1 MSGRDDSRAGH
12 PHGDPTE
19 MPADLAAVRADDALL
34 DMLGSSDC
42 MPGDVDGELARV
54 LAAWRLEVHT
64 DSARELVHTDTA
76 LAVISAAR
84 RPAGRRNP
92 LFGRFAA
99 AAAVMVIAFSTVG
112 LLAKSAH
119 PGDNLWPVAEVLFV
133 EYARSVKA
141 AAYVETELKQAQQ
154 ALQEGKPELA
164 KQKLDNIEPRLSEIA
179 PAENK
184 AGLTSRHQELEQK
197 LPAGMP
203 APDLSPDSPNTGS
216 PGQQPGPGVAPSPSN
231 TGSAEPS
238 SPPDPSE
245 FFPPSP
251 SQPFP
256 SPSQPFPSDPSQS
269 TNPEPSPSPAPQ
281 PSPSPAPQPSPPPT
295 PDAESLR
302 QIESNRPSPSRPDPG
317 MSTEGNAG
325 NFVRPPE
332 PPRRPEPP
340 EPPRPPG

>member
-1 MSGRDDSRAGH
+1 MSGRDDPRAGH

-34 DMLGSSDC
+34 DMLGSPDC

-84 RPAGRRNP
+84 RPARQRNP

-119 PGDNLWPVAEVLFV
+119 PGDNLWPVAEVLFA

-141 AAYVETELKQAQQ
+141 ASFVKTELDQAQK

-164 KQKLDNIEPRLSEIA
+164 KQKLDRIEKTLPVIA
-179 PAENK
+179 PAEGH
-184 AGLTSRHQELEQK
+184 ASLAARRDELERK

-203 APDLSPDSPNTGS
+203 APDSSNTGS
-216 PGQQPGPGVAPSPSN
+216 PDQQRGPGVAPSPSN

-256 SPSQPFPSDPSQS
+256 SPNQPFPSDPSQS
-269 TNPEPSPSPAPQ
+269 TDPEPSPSPAPQ
-281 PSPSPAPQPSPPPT
+281 PSPSPAPEPSPPPT

-302 QIESNRPSPSRPDPG
+302 QMESNRPSRSGPDPG

>member
-1 MSGRDDSRAGH
+1 
-12 PHGDPTE
+12 

-54 LAAWRLEVHT
+54 LAAWRLEVHA

-119 PGDNLWPVAEVLFV
+119 PGDNLWPVAEVLFA
-133 EYARSVKA
+133 EYARSVEA
-141 AAYVETELKQAQQ
+141 AAYVQTELDQAQK

-164 KQKLDNIEPRLSEIA
+164 KQKLDSIEPQLSAIA
-179 PAENK
+179 PAEGK
-184 AGLTSRHQELEQK
+184 ANLTARHDELERK

-203 APDLSPDSPNTGS
+203 AQDSLNTGS
-216 PGQQPGPGVAPSPSN
+216 PDQRPGPRVVPSPSN

-238 SPPDPSE
+238 SPPDPS
-245 FFPPSP
+245 
-251 SQPFP
+251 
-256 SPSQPFPSDPSQS
+256 QS
-269 TNPEPSPSPAPQ
+269 TGPEPSPPPT
-281 PSPSPAPQPSPPPT
+281 PEPSPPPT

-302 QIESNRPSPSRPDPG
+302 RMESNSPSSPGSDDPG
-317 MSTEGNAG
+317 VATEGG
-325 NFVRPPE
+325 PGKVQRPQ
-332 PPRRPEPP
+332 PPQPP
-340 EPPRPPG
+340 QPRPPIPPQSPG